1 MKNVTTMESSQPLLH
16 LRFSCNEWEILVK
29 EKQLLM
35 NVPSGKQIYKVNT
48 LNLEIKSEEK

>member
-1 MKNVTTMESSQPLLH
+1 MESCQLLS
-16 LRFSCNEWEILVK
+16 LWVSCNEWETLVK

>member
-48 LNLEIKSEEK
+48 LNLEIKFEEK